1 MADTTLDTPADAPDI
16 NAIVRDHAMLVSL
29 HIKGTRFE
37 IKDNEA
43 AAAAAA
49 ASGALSSAAYY
60 AKKHLLFTADE
71 RLKKVHSIGNSLRA
85 EHNALTMAWDTGKS
99 PYRMLPVANFMRY
112 TEVISKGK
120 KAYEAALQD
129 MIDHYPADSH
139 KAREALNLP
148 HTADVLRMYPRQEEL
163 KQRFSIEVI
172 FEPIAEGAQFRNIPP
187 SAAKALGQAFE
198 HQVTSRFKRSLTE
211 AYEELRDLLK
221 NARENLMKDDEG
233 QAQKWKD
240 ASITNIVDTAHI
252 MRGFNFLKNP
262 EHDAVCDRI
271 EARLSGL
278 SPKDFS
284 ELRKAGADRRG
295 IIDTI
300 TELEIKVE
308 NLLGNTE

>member
-1 MADTTLDTPADAPDI
+1 MADTTLDVPADAPDI

-43 AAAAAA
+43 AAAAAQ

-71 RLKKVHSIGNSLRA
+71 RLKKVHSIGNALRA
-85 EHNALTMAWDTGKS
+85 EHNQLTMAWDTGKS

-120 KAYEAALQD
+120 RAYEAALDD
-129 MIDHYPADSH
+129 MVAHYPEDSR
-139 KAREALNLP
+139 KARAALNLP
-148 HTADVLRMYPRQEEL
+148 DTADVLRMYPRQDEL
-163 KQRFSIEVI
+163 KTRFGIEVL

-211 AYEELRDLLK
+211 AYTELRDLLA
-221 NARENLMKDDEG
+221 NARENLSKEDDAG
-233 QAQKWKD
+233 QKWKD
-240 ASITNIVDTAHI
+240 ASITNIVETARI
-252 MRGFNFLKNP
+252 MQGFNFLKDP
-262 EHDAVCDRI
+262 EHVTVCDRI
-271 EARLSGL
+271 EARLGHLDS
-278 SPKDFS
+278 KDFQS
-284 ELRKAGADRRG
+284 LRKPGADRRA

-308 NLLGNTE
+308 NLLASHTE